1 MEKKGVPI
9 KRYTQKNKK
18 NGIGVG
24 RKRKGGGRFGSG
36 SLLSRFRKADAS
48 LSGAWLPARQRQQR
62 KEGCGKPRPRNWEKV
77 APSQRGK
84 VGRNLFPL
92 LLLPQPESEKNGNI
106 NSATYSTST
115 LPKPPPSRQDT
126 HGNKERSDRGC

>member
-1 MEKKGVPI
+1 M
-9 KRYTQKNKK
+9 
-18 NGIGVG
+18 GVG
-24 RKRKGGGRFGSG
+24 IKRKGGGRFGSG
-36 SLLSRFRKADAS
+36 LLLSRFRKADAS

-77 APSQRGK
+77 AMSQRGK

-106 NSATYSTST
+106 NSAAYSTSA
-115 LPKPPPSRQDT
+115 LPKPSLAPPSPGQDT
-126 HGNKERSDRGC
+126 HGNKEKSDRGY